1 MHSFTTHTKYTHI
14 YLYIALQETSNS
26 FFVNRQQQNIAI
38 IRSDDNDDIIIFV
51 LDLHRLIHG
60 LHLLSLNTEDQKYWV
75 GKHSNHISYKGTQFH
90 PKAYT
95 YKWDKIYHSIH
106 LHTSGIF
113 VWSGEE
119 EDKNLGLEWMLYKII
134 PMKIKMNGFVIW
146 IVIRLLLQSQLWY
159 WNRIYCLSNIWI
171 YKSPAW
177 LFVSIVSPW
186 DLDIWALAVP
196 DLSSYSIVVWTQ
208 CYIKCN
214 AM

>member
-95 YKWDKIYHSIH
+95 YNWDKIYHSIH

-119 EDKNLGLEWMLYKII
+119 EYKNLGLEWISYKII
-134 PMKIKMNGFVIW
+134 PNNNKNE
-146 IVIRLLLQSQLWY
+146 RLAVLFQLELDCLL
-159 WNRIYCLSNIWI
+159 NLSYGIETE
-171 YKSPAW
+171 
-177 LFVSIVSPW
+177 SIVYQIFECINPLH
-186 DLDIWALAVP
+186 DYLCQLLALE
-196 DLSSYSIVVWTQ
+196 I
-208 CYIKCN
+208 
-214 AM
+214 

>member
-1 MHSFTTHTKYTHI
+1 MLCLDLLPNFEKVILVATADQWEESIERKGRGVEQEKSFYSTDSYRHCISRCTHLRHTQNTRIYI

-113 VWSGEE
+113 VWSGEV
-119 EDKNLGLEWMLYKII
+119 EDKNLGLEWMVYKII
-134 PMKIKMNGFVIW
+134 PITIKM
-146 IVIRLLLQSQLWY
+146 
-159 WNRIYCLSNIWI
+159 
-171 YKSPAW
+171 
-177 LFVSIVSPW
+177 
-186 DLDIWALAVP
+186 
-196 DLSSYSIVVWTQ
+196 
-208 CYIKCN
+208 
-214 AM
+214 